1 MNTAAVESTAS
12 TTTTSTTASQEL
24 DKEAFLKL
32 LVAQLQNQDPT
43 SAQDPN
49 EMVQQMVSYSQ
60 LEQLQNVNTAL
71 EALQLQNQGIFQAE
85 AVNLVGKEVRVT
97 SSSFE
102 LEDGSASVGVDLA
115 SAASTVTLTVKDSSG
130 KTVAVLD
137 EGSQEAGTH
146 IFGWNG
152 QDSSGN
158 TLSDG
163 TYTVEVAAKDADG
176 NTVAAT
182 TSSYVTVDSVL
193 FSNGTV
199 LLMAGGRSF
208 TLDTVNEVCA

>member
-1 MNTAAVESTAS
+1 MNTAAVGSTAS
-12 TTTTSTTASQEL
+12 TTTTSATASQEL

-49 EMVQQMVSYSQ
+49 EMVQQMVGYSQ
-60 LEQLQNVNTAL
+60 LEQLQNMNTAL
-71 EALQLQNQGIFQAE
+71 ETLQLQNQGIFQAE
-85 AVNLVGKEVRVT
+85 AVSLVGKKVRVT
-97 SSSFE
+97 SSSFG

-137 EGSQEAGTH
+137 EGSLEAGTH
-146 IFGWNG
+146 IFDWNG

-163 TYTVEVAAKDADG
+163 TYTVEVTAKDADG
-176 NTVAAT
+176 NTVTAT

-193 FSNGTV
+193 FSSGTV

>member
-1 MNTAAVESTAS
+1 MNTAVVSSTTS
-12 TTTTSTTASQEL
+12 TTTSSTTASQEL
-24 DKEAFLKL
+24 DKEAFLQL

-49 EMVQQMVSYSQ
+49 TMVQQMVAYSQ
-60 LEQLQNVNTAL
+60 LEQLQNMNTSL
-71 EALQLQNQGIFQAE
+71 ESLQLQNQGIFQAE
-85 AVNLVGKEVRVT
+85 AISLVGKKVRVT
-97 SSSFE
+97 SSSFD

-130 KTVAVLD
+130 KIVATLS
-137 EGSQEAGTH
+137 EGSQESGTH
-146 IFGWNG
+146 IFSWDGK
-152 QDSSGN
+152 DSGGN
-158 TLSDG
+158 TLTDG

-176 NTVAAT
+176 NAVTAT
-182 TSSYVTVDSVL
+182 TSSYITVESVL
-193 FSNGTV
+193 YSGGTV